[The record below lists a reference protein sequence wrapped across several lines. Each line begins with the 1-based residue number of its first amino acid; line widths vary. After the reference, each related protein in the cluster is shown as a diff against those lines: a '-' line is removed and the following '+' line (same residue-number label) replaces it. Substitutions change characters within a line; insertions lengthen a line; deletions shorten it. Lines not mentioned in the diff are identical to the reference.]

1 MVRVVQ
7 LEGRLSTAA
16 AEELVQHL
24 KDENNILHSE
34 VSELRNEVTSI
45 SSKKDEECAKYQKL
59 LMEENEKSKMLS
71 NEVER
76 LQKLLNESCGLKDG
90 MTMQG
95 KSASPGPN
103 KQSLKVHNAAGQNN
117 DRNDEVVSQ
126 EVSSS
131 SMIMTRKRRQEART
145 KIKDGNPIHGSD
157 GPSKKRIKESAR
169 DLPKVSSGLCC
180 DQLPVCLEH
189 LSIKQVRIYCNVC
202 GWFFLAGYTFSLT
215 WVKKSTR
222 GELETELVYQVGTL
236 GTFEKVVPE
245 WMRSVIMFSIS
256 MCPIFFERLAQVKV
270 IKMHH

>member
-1 MVRVVQ
+1 MEPLYKKLYDKYTALKRKKASESNRVISTKT
-7 LEGRLSTAA
+7 RNTAA

-145 KIKDGNPIHGSD
+145 KIKDACVLRASFD
-157 GPSKKRIKESAR
+157 KT
-169 DLPKVSSGLCC
+169 
-180 DQLPVCLEH
+180 
-189 LSIKQVRIYCNVC
+189 
-202 GWFFLAGYTFSLT
+202 GYTFSLT